1 MNTSTALNFT
11 RSAKAPTISPQVM
24 AANVAWKAT
33 NTISGMYT
41 PLLKVAA
48 IAKVPAAG
56 SKTPF
61 RNSRSKP
68 PMNALPSV
76 NARL

>member
-1 MNTSTALNFT
+1 MNH
-11 RSAKAPTISPQVM
+11 VY
-24 AANVAWKAT
+24 
-33 NTISGMYT
+33 SGMYT

-48 IAKVPAAG
+48 TEARVSPC
-56 SKTPF
+56 

-68 PMNALPSV
+68 PMKSLPFV